1 MASSTRRRGGAALM
15 ITVGLVMGACSADR
29 AEDVAPS
36 PGPAPGAEQ
45 PTGSENPP
53 ADAIPVFGAGVT
65 KEPCAQPAG
74 GVANADNGCIT
85 LGTLTDLTEGQ
96 FAPFAVLVQRG
107 QYDFWARVNA
117 DGGIGGFDIDI
128 DSYTRDTVHDPEEHL
143 RAYLEI
149 EPHILLLAQS
159 FGTPT
164 TQRILDAMDV
174 DDVVAVPAAWWS
186 GFDFSETSRGLL
198 LPSGPSYCL
207 SSMIGLD
214 WFSEMVRPIAGVA
227 VVGYVGAFGGDVA
240 EGARLWAGA
249 NDVRFLDLILT
260 GRSGTQVADQE
271 AAIRSLV
278 ATGADVVVL
287 GVGPQDA
294 AAIVGGVA
302 DLAAPGSIRFIGPAP
317 FWDSSVLQTTA
328 APALIGLY
336 TNVAPWE
343 DVEGGSF
350 GHAAMREAF
359 GDTLPINQGYAA
371 GWVWQYPIK
380 ALLEAAVA
388 SGDLTRANLR
398 ALVDGLVVDYE
409 GVLPVRRMGDDPKA
423 DVVPSAVIGA
433 VSTESA
439 NGLETIVAGY
449 RGPTADAFAYTA
461 ACSGN

>member
-1 MASSTRRRGGAALM
+1 MTPSARGCREAALLVA
-15 ITVGLVMGACSADR
+15 VGLLLGACSSDQR
-29 AEDVAPS
+29 DD
-36 PGPAPGAEQ
+36 PGAASDGT
-45 PTGSENPP
+45 PGAASLADP
-53 ADAIPVFGAGVT
+53 ASAPDDGIPVFGAGVA
-65 KEPCAQPAG
+65 EAPCAQPAG
-74 GVANADNGCIT
+74 GVANAGNGCIL
-85 LGTLTDLTEGQ
+85 LGTLSDLSEGQ
-96 FAPFAVLVQRG
+96 FVPLAFLVQRG

-117 DGGIGGFDIDI
+117 AGGIGGFDIDV

-164 TQRILDAMDV
+164 TERILDAMDS

-186 GFDFSETSRGLL
+186 GFDFTETSRGLL
-198 LPSGPSYCL
+198 LPSGVSYCL
-207 SSMIGLD
+207 ASMTGLD
-214 WFSEMVRPIAGVA
+214 WFSENVRPIAGVA

-240 EGARLWAGA
+240 EGARLWAGV
-249 NDVRFLDLILT
+249 NEVPFLDLILT
-260 GRSGTQVADQE
+260 NRSGTQVTDQE

-302 DLAAPGSIRFIGPAP
+302 DLAPPGSVRFIGPAP
-317 FWDSSVLQTTA
+317 SWDSSVLQSTA

-343 DVEGGSF
+343 DVVGGSL
-350 GHAAMREAF
+350 GHAAMRAAF
-359 GDTLPINQGYAA
+359 GELAPINQGYAA

-380 ALLEAAVA
+380 ALLEAGVA

-398 ALVDGLVVDYE
+398 GLVDGLAVDYE
-409 GVLPVRRMGDDPKA
+409 GILEVTEMGGDPN
-423 DVVPSAVIGA
+423 VNVHRTAVIGR
-433 VSTESA
+433 VNPESP
-439 NGLETIVAGY
+439 NGLQTIADGY
-449 RGPTADAFAYTA
+449 RGPTADAFGYMA
-461 ACSGN
+461 ACSD